1 MGMAGYTNNP
11 ERTLELL
18 QGFEINDKT
27 VLSLQ
32 GGEPEKNAKNAP
44 TLVMKEPEPF

>member
-1 MGMAGYTNNP
+1 MGMAGYTNNS

-18 QGFEINDKT
+18 QGYEVNKDT

-32 GGEPEKNAKNAP
+32 GGEPEKGVKNAP
-44 TLVMKEPEPF
+44 ALILREPGPF